1 MATPL
6 PFNINWYLQQNPDVA
21 QAVQAGLINA
31 QTHFQLFG
39 RAEGR
44 NASPLF
50 NSQQYLND
58 NPDVAQAVL
67 AGLITAWDHF
77 ELFGGA
83 EGRSPTPLFDEQF
96 YLQQNPDVAL
106 AITNGMIQ
114 SAAQHFV
121 LFGQGEPRAINPAID
136 LGKYLN
142 SNPDLGEAATNGVIN
157 AFDHLMQFGI
167 NEGRDLGN
175 GVKLSDFSSDPKFAE
190 SLTNGLIEQAL
201 NRVKE
206 VAPFIPS
213 FERPAGWT
221 PPANTPIPVDF
232 VPPAGSGVKLVIP
245 AEVVVPDSVELPDTI
260 FDLPVVPGGT
270 GGAGSPPAQDTTP
283 ASLVSVSGNFFSGS
297 NKDKTDYE
305 QGDVITFTFSEK
317 VKATS
322 ILEATLTVDNATLG
336 EHSSIKALDLS
347 GEYATTFAIELGAN
361 TTIDEGR
368 SISIDKEDVIDTANN
383 SPLDAITIDV
393 PALAKA
399 NLVLPEENSTTMSGT
414 AGNDVFVIVGAI
426 AARQYDYDDVLWA
439 DTTIQNDI
447 VQTETTTSSAT
458 GITSVNP
465 NGSGYDVLHVYGIAN
480 LRGVDVSNISQVY
493 LHSDV
498 EFTESQLASF
508 TEGTRI
514 IGDGSSTLRIANSD
528 AESVDLSRLGLEN
541 LAQLDIGDNVSA
553 IMSQTNLG
561 AVKTVSSGFSNAKI
575 QAAAKAT
582 LDFASKSLFGGAA
595 YLESDGATTNKT
607 TESANDIGTIIDT
620 INGKVIEPVNA
631 LLGVTGYINGT
642 PTSDDNAPLKNY
654 WQTLAA
660 KETYELMCDDL
671 AGGSIL
677 LGREGVQNFISGGTK
692 ADTIYGAQNTTNF
705 IYGGAGE
712 VTEVVN
718 TIYGGGVRDF
728 IAGGDKVDVISAGAG
743 NDFVASDTA
752 NDTGDND
759 IIRGGAGDD
768 FINTGLGKDRLIFE
782 QDLKGNGTDF
792 IDATSLTSGEN
803 GDIFDFTSAHSN
815 YQFTGV
821 NNGTVTLFRSAD
833 TTNANAEI
841 AGLSVLADQSVIIF
855 SHSVGLDTDLETA
868 LAVLDTNPTGN
879 RLIVWNIND
888 SSVGIGVLFNPS
900 EDKND
905 LDVLPFAILG
915 GFTGDTQAS
924 TYLAGLTSANFDV
937 IGFTET
943 LPQLYDLLTTVR

>member
-58 NPDVAQAVL
+58 NPDVAQAVQ

-77 ELFGGA
+77 ELFGGT

-106 AITNGMIQ
+106 AIANGIIQ

-221 PPANTPIPVDF
+221 PPPDTPIPVDF

-245 AEVVVPDSVELPDTI
+245 AEVVVPDGVELPDTI

-297 NKDKTDYE
+297 SENKTDYE

-322 ILEATLTVDNATLG
+322 ILEATLTVDEATLG
-336 EHSSIKALDLS
+336 DHSSIKALDLS

-361 TTIDEGR
+361 TTIDASS

-426 AARQYDYDDVLWA
+426 AARQYDDDDALWA

-447 VQTETTTSSAT
+447 VQTETT
-458 GITSVNP
+458 
-465 NGSGYDVLHVYGIAN
+465 
-480 LRGVDVSNISQVY
+480 
-493 LHSDV
+493 
-498 EFTESQLASF
+498 ELAP
-508 TEGTRI
+508 E
-514 IGDGSSTLRIANSD
+514 
-528 AESVDLSRLGLEN
+528 
-541 LAQLDIGDNVSA
+541 
-553 IMSQTNLG
+553 
-561 AVKTVSSGFSNAKI
+561 
-575 QAAAKAT
+575 
-582 LDFASKSLFGGAA
+582 
-595 YLESDGATTNKT
+595 
-607 TESANDIGTIIDT
+607 
-620 INGKVIEPVNA
+620 
-631 LLGVTGYINGT
+631 
-642 PTSDDNAPLKNY
+642 
-654 WQTLAA
+654 
-660 KETYELMCDDL
+660 
-671 AGGSIL
+671 
-677 LGREGVQNFISGGTK
+677 
-692 ADTIYGAQNTTNF
+692 
-705 IYGGAGE
+705 
-712 VTEVVN
+712 
-718 TIYGGGVRDF
+718 
-728 IAGGDKVDVISAGAG
+728 
-743 NDFVASDTA
+743 
-752 NDTGDND
+752 
-759 IIRGGAGDD
+759 
-768 FINTGLGKDRLIFE
+768 
-782 QDLKGNGTDF
+782 
-792 IDATSLTSGEN
+792 
-803 GDIFDFTSAHSN
+803 
-815 YQFTGV
+815 
-821 NNGTVTLFRSAD
+821 
-833 TTNANAEI
+833 
-841 AGLSVLADQSVIIF
+841 
-855 SHSVGLDTDLETA
+855 
-868 LAVLDTNPTGN
+868 
-879 RLIVWNIND
+879 
-888 SSVGIGVLFNPS
+888 
-900 EDKND
+900 
-905 LDVLPFAILG
+905 
-915 GFTGDTQAS
+915 
-924 TYLAGLTSANFDV
+924 
-937 IGFTET
+937 
-943 LPQLYDLLTTVR
+943 